1 MYLSPR
7 MINEII
13 SVNTSEQFDSEAA
26 SCKDIF
32 IQKMS
37 DYGNAWRVLRVSSL
51 TDQVFIKAQR
61 IRTIDETGEQ
71 RVEDGIVSEFMGI
84 VNYAVIALIQFELGS
99 QNGQNIPVINPDV
112 VLSYFDKH
120 ISESKRLMTDKNHD
134 YGEAWRKMRVS
145 SFTDL
150 ILMKLQRVRQ
160 IEDNDGKTIASEGI
174 TANFYDIIN
183 YAIFALIKLNES
195 QPNN

>member
-1 MYLSPR
+1 

-13 SVNTSEQFDSEAA
+13 TVNTSEQFDTQAA

-32 IQKMS
+32 IKKMS

-61 IRTIDETGEQ
+61 IRTIEETGEQ
-71 RVEDGIVSEFMGI
+71 LVEDGITSEFMGI
-84 VNYAVIALIQFELGS
+84 VNYAVIALIQLELGS
-99 QNGQNIPVINPDV
+99 HSGQTIPEIEPDV
-112 VLSYFDKH
+112 VLKHFDKH
-120 ISESKRLMTDKNHD
+120 IAEARALMLDKNHD
-134 YGEAWRKMRVS
+134 YGEAWRKMRTS

-160 IEDNDGKTIASEGI
+160 IEDHDRKTIASEGI
-174 TANFYDIIN
+174 AANFYDIIN
-183 YAIFALIKLNES
+183 YAIFALIKLSE
-195 QPNN
+195 

>member
-1 MYLSPR
+1 

-13 SVNTSEQFDSEAA
+13 SVNTSEQFDTQAA

-61 IRTIDETGEQ
+61 IRTIEETGEQ
-71 RVEDGIVSEFMGI
+71 LVEDGIALEFMGV
-84 VNYAVIALIQFELGS
+84 VNYAVIALIQLELGS
-99 QNGQNIPVINPDV
+99 HIEQNIPEIDSEV
-112 VLSYFDKH
+112 VLAHFDKH
-120 ISESKRLMTDKNHD
+120 IAEARQLMVNKNHD
-134 YGEAWRKMRVS
+134 YGEAWRKMRTS

-160 IEDNDGKTIASEGI
+160 IEDNDGRTIASEGI
-174 TANFYDIIN
+174 AANFYDIIN
-183 YAIFALIKLNES
+183 YAIFALIKLSE
-195 QPNN
+195 

>member
-1 MYLSPR
+1 

-13 SVNTSEQFDSEAA
+13 SVNTSGQFDTQAA

-32 IQKMS
+32 IKKMS

-61 IRTIDETGEQ
+61 IRTIEETGEQ
-71 RVEDGIVSEFMGI
+71 LVEDGIASEFMGI
-84 VNYAVIALIQFELGS
+84 VNYAVIALIQLELGS
-99 QNGQNIPVINPDV
+99 HVEQNVPAINPDV
-112 VLSYFDKH
+112 VLAHFDKH
-120 ISESKRLMTDKNHD
+120 IAEARQLMVNKNHD
-134 YGEAWRKMRVS
+134 YGEAWRKMRTS

-160 IEDNDGKTIASEGI
+160 IEDNEGRTLISEGI
-174 TANFYDIIN
+174 AASFYDIIN
-183 YAIFALIKLNES
+183 YAIFALIKLSEEKPITDN
-195 QPNN
+195 